1 MVGLAVVLLATNRAA
16 AGLAGVGVVLRGTTN
31 VLLGTPSVLLAK
43 GEVLK
48 RVENLFFR
56 GFWVVVGVGGR
67 EVVVVTTSVLVFLE
81 NYNKYYSKFQRKVKF
96 AKK

>member
-16 AGLAGVGVVLRGTTN
+16 AGLAGVGVVLRGT
-31 VLLGTPSVLLAK
+31 PSVLLAK

-56 GFWVVVGVGGR
+56 GFWVVGVVGGI
-67 EVVVVTTSVLVFLE
+67 EVVLTTSVLVSLE
-81 NYNKYYSKFQRKVKF
+81 NYNKYYLKIQRKVKC
-96 AKK
+96 AINIK